1 MKAITSIEGI
11 HEYRLMC
18 NQLKVLRC
26 PMPFKGVVG
35 VMITY
40 LVGSRHEQQGQT
52 GATHFLEHMMFKG
65 SQKYQKDL
73 GNDID
78 HLEAIGAQINASTWM
93 DRTNYYALLPS
104 EYLGL
109 VIDMEADRMRHA
121 LLRPED
127 VASEKMVILNEHDQG
142 ENAQHAVLLKALWA
156 KAFQQHGYHHPT
168 IGWRQDIENTTEND
182 LRQYYDQYY
191 HPSMATLTLV
201 GDISPEWATFIHRSF
216 DGIADQDVMVPTR
229 VEPEQTQERRFTI
242 QHASPE
248 DLCALAFK
256 IPKALDQDFLACELL
271 ASLLGDG
278 PISLLAKACVDQG
291 LVRWIYA
298 DACASYEPGLLS
310 IVAAVCP
317 GVDVRTVED
326 VIWGV
331 IDSVINEGVNQ
342 DRLQQVVM
350 QMEADRVFQNDGIM
364 DQLQWLNE
372 AIAMGCWH
380 QPFTRLQHIKQL
392 NVSDIQSACQQYC
405 QRTRAT
411 VGYLIRES

>member
-1 MKAITSIEGI
+1 
-11 HEYRLMC
+11 MC
-18 NQLKVLRC
+18 NQLNVLRC

-156 KAFQQHGYHHPT
+156 KAFQQHGYHPT

-216 DGIADQDVMVPTR
+216 DGIADQDVTANY
-229 VEPEQTQERRFTI
+229 T
-242 QHASPE
+242 
-248 DLCALAFK
+248 C
-256 IPKALDQDFLACELL
+256 
-271 ASLLGDG
+271 
-278 PISLLAKACVDQG
+278 
-291 LVRWIYA
+291 
-298 DACASYEPGLLS
+298 
-310 IVAAVCP
+310 
-317 GVDVRTVED
+317 
-326 VIWGV
+326 
-331 IDSVINEGVNQ
+331 
-342 DRLQQVVM
+342 
-350 QMEADRVFQNDGIM
+350 
-364 DQLQWLNE
+364 
-372 AIAMGCWH
+372 
-380 QPFTRLQHIKQL
+380 
-392 NVSDIQSACQQYC
+392 
-405 QRTRAT
+405 
-411 VGYLIRES
+411 